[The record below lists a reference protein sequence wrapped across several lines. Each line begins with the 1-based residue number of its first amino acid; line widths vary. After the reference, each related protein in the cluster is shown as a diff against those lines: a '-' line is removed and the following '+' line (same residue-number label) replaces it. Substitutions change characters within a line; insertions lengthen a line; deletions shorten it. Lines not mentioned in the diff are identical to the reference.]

1 MKAVLFDLFGVLL
14 KERDDAGRRRVELA
28 VSGDAAIWPIYED
41 LRPAYDSGDV
51 SDERFW
57 RQLQVRAGLEPFDI
71 TEAVAAD
78 WESTMQEDEE
88 MVSFALSLIDDRVCT
103 GILSNLPAGLAKRAR
118 AEHEW
123 LERVDAVTMSCDI
136 GLIKPDPR
144 AYAVA
149 LDAMGVSAKDTVYVD
164 ADPVN
169 VAAAAE
175 LGMQA
180 VHFTGIESVREA
192 LR

>member
-28 VSGDAAIWPIYED
+28 VGGDAAIWPIYED

-51 SDERFW
+51 GDERFW

-78 WESTMQEDEE
+78 WESAMQEDEE

>member
-28 VSGDAAIWPIYED
+28 VGSDAAIWPIYED

-51 SDERFW
+51 GDERFW

>member
-14 KERDDAGRRRVELA
+14 RERDDAGRRRVELA
-28 VSGDAAIWPIYED
+28 VGGDAAIWPIYED

-51 SDERFW
+51 GDERFW

>member
-1 MKAVLFDLFGVLL
+1 MTAVLFDLFGVLL
-14 KERDDAGRRRVELA
+14 RERTDAGRRRVERA
-28 VSGDAAIWPIYED
+28 VGGDPDMWLIYDD
-41 LRPAYDSGDV
+41 LRPAYDSGNV

-57 RQLQVRAGLEPFDI
+57 RQLQIRAGLESFDI
-71 TEAVAAD
+71 FEAVTAD
-78 WESTMQEDEE
+78 WESSMEE
-88 MVSFALSLIDDRVCT
+88 EPDMVSLALSLIDDHVRT

-123 LERVDAVTMSCDI
+123 LGRFDAVTMSCDI
-136 GLIKPDPR
+136 GVTKPDPR

-149 LDAMGVSAKDTVYVD
+149 LDAMGVPAKGTFYFD

-175 LGMQA
+175 LGMTA
-180 VHFTGIESVREA
+180 VLFTGVDSVKEA
-192 LR
+192 LA

>member
-28 VSGDAAIWPIYED
+28 VGGDAAIWPIYED

-51 SDERFW
+51 GDERFW

>member
-28 VSGDAAIWPIYED
+28 VGGDAAIWPIYED

-51 SDERFW
+51 GDERFW

-88 MVSFALSLIDDRVCT
+88 MVSFALSLIDDRVCP
-103 GILSNLPAGLAKRAR
+103 GILSTLPAGLAKRAR

>member
-28 VSGDAAIWPIYED
+28 VGGDAAIWPIYED

-51 SDERFW
+51 GDERFW

-78 WESTMQEDEE
+78 WESTIQEDEE

>member
-28 VSGDAAIWPIYED
+28 VGGDENIWPIYED

-57 RQLQVRAGLEPFDI
+57 RQLQVRAGLEPVDI
-71 TEAVAAD
+71 AEAVIAD
-78 WESTMQEDEE
+78 WESSMEEDPD
-88 MVSFALSLIDDRVCT
+88 MVALALSLIDARVCT

-118 AEHEW
+118 EEHEW
-123 LERVDAVTMSCDI
+123 LERIDAVTMSCDI

-144 AYAVA
+144 AFAVA
-149 LDAMGVSAKDTVYVD
+149 LDAMGVAAKDTVYID

-169 VAAAAE
+169 VAAAE
-175 LGMQA
+175 EVGMQA
-180 VHFTGIESVREA
+180 VHFTGIDSVREA
-192 LR
+192 L

>member
-28 VSGDAAIWPIYED
+28 VGGDAAIWPIYED

-51 SDERFW
+51 GDERFW
-57 RQLQVRAGLEPFDI
+57 RQLQVRAGLDPFDI

-78 WESTMQEDEE
+78 WESTMQADEE
-88 MVSFALSLIDDRVCT
+88 MVSFALSLIDDSVCT

-180 VHFTGIESVREA
+180 VHFTGIETVREV

>member
-28 VSGDAAIWPIYED
+28 VGGDAAIWPIYED

-51 SDERFW
+51 GDERFW

-88 MVSFALSLIDDRVCT
+88 MVSFALSLIDARVCT

-118 AEHEW
+118 AEHTW
-123 LERVDAVTMSCDI
+123 LDQFDAVTMSCDI
-136 GLIKPDPR
+136 GLNKPDPR

-149 LDAMGVSAKDTVYVD
+149 LDAMGVAAKDTVFVD
-164 ADPVN
+164 ADPAN
-169 VAAAAE
+169 VAAAEE

-180 VHFTGIESVREA
+180 VLFTGIESVREA

>member
-28 VSGDAAIWPIYED
+28 VGGDAAIWPIYED

-51 SDERFW
+51 GDERFW

-78 WESTMQEDEE
+78 LESTMQEDEE

>member
-1 MKAVLFDLFGVLL
+1 MNAVLFDLFGVLL
-14 KERDDAGRRRVELA
+14 RERTDAGRRRVERA
-28 VSGDAAIWPIYED
+28 VGGDAGMWPIYDD

-57 RQLQVRAGLEPFDI
+57 RQLQVRAGLDPFDI
-71 TEAVAAD
+71 SEAVAAD
-78 WESTMQEDEE
+78 WESSMEEDPE
-88 MVSFALSLIDDRVCT
+88 MVALALSLIDDRVCT

-123 LERVDAVTMSCDI
+123 LGRFDAVTMSCDI
-136 GLIKPDPR
+136 GVIKPDPR

-149 LDAMGVSAKDTVYVD
+149 LDAMGVPAKGTFYFD

-175 LGMQA
+175 LGMNA
-180 VHFTGIESVREA
+180 VLFTGVESVREA
-192 LR
+192 LA

>member
-28 VSGDAAIWPIYED
+28 VGGDAAIWPIYED

-51 SDERFW
+51 GDERFW

-123 LERVDAVTMSCDI
+123 FERVDAVTMSCDI

>member
-28 VSGDAAIWPIYED
+28 VGGDAAIWPIYED

-51 SDERFW
+51 GDERFW

-123 LERVDAVTMSCDI
+123 LESVDAVTMSCDI

>member
-14 KERDDAGRRRVELA
+14 KERDAAGRRRVELA
-28 VSGDAAIWPIYED
+28 VGGDAAIWPIYED

-51 SDERFW
+51 GDERFW

>member
-51 SDERFW
+51 GDERFW

>member
-28 VSGDAAIWPIYED
+28 VGGDAAIGPIYED

-51 SDERFW
+51 GDERFW

>member
-14 KERDDAGRRRVELA
+14 KERDDAGRRRVELS
-28 VSGDAAIWPIYED
+28 VGGDAAIWPIYED

-51 SDERFW
+51 GDERFW

>member
-57 RQLQVRAGLEPFDI
+57 RQLQVRAGLDPFDI
-71 TEAVAAD
+71 SEAVAAD
-78 WESTMQEDEE
+78 WESSMGENEE
-88 MVSFALSLIDDRVCT
+88 MVALALSLIDDRVCT

>member
-28 VSGDAAIWPIYED
+28 VGGDAAIWPIYED

-51 SDERFW
+51 GDERFW

-149 LDAMGVSAKDTVYVD
+149 LDAMGASAKDTVYVD

>member
-1 MKAVLFDLFGVLL
+1 
-14 KERDDAGRRRVELA
+14 
-28 VSGDAAIWPIYED
+28 
-41 LRPAYDSGDV
+41 
-51 SDERFW
+51 
-57 RQLQVRAGLEPFDI
+57 
-71 TEAVAAD
+71 
-78 WESTMQEDEE
+78 
-88 MVSFALSLIDDRVCT
+88 
-103 GILSNLPAGLAKRAR
+103 
-118 AEHEW
+118 
-123 LERVDAVTMSCDI
+123 MSCDI

>member
-1 MKAVLFDLFGVLL
+1 MTAVLFDLFGVLL
-14 KERDDAGRRRVELA
+14 EERTGAGRRRVELA
-28 VSGDAAIWPIYED
+28 VGGDAAIWPIYDD

-57 RQLQVRAGLEPFDI
+57 RQLQIRTGLGPFDI
-71 TEAVAAD
+71 SEAIAAD
-78 WESTMQEDEE
+78 WESSMEENRE
-88 MVSFALSLIDDRVCT
+88 MVSFALSLVDDHVCT

-118 AEHEW
+118 AEHGW
-123 LERVDAVTMSCDI
+123 LEDFDAVTMSCDI

-149 LDAMGVSAKDTVYVD
+149 LDAMGVSAKETLFVD
-164 ADPVN
+164 ADPAN
-169 VAAAAE
+169 IAAAE
-175 LGMQA
+175 GLGMRA
-180 VHFTGIESVREA
+180 VLFTGVDVVREA

>member
-28 VSGDAAIWPIYED
+28 VGGDAAIWPIYED

-51 SDERFW
+51 GDERFW
-57 RQLQVRAGLEPFDI
+57 RQLQVRAALEPFDI

-123 LERVDAVTMSCDI
+123 LERVEAVTMSCDI

-180 VHFTGIESVREA
+180 VHFMGIESVREA